1 MAIFPSEE
9 TAYDA
14 LNAAHWI
21 SCYPFVFQS
30 VICLLRGGVLA
41 YLDETPNGASFD
53 QIGQKTGLS
62 QGALK
67 VLLQAAVYFDIL
79 NLRDGLYSNTKTAHF
94 LLTDKIVKANL
105 DFAQDVC
112 YLGLFNLLESLK
124 EEKPIGLETLG
135 QAETIYPILS
145 TLNEPARTSW
155 YTFDHCYSDKCFSKA
170 LDILLSSRPSTIC
183 DIGGNTGLFEAACC
197 QRDSELRI
205 MVLDLPE
212 QCAVI
217 RRNMLD
223 QGFSN
228 RVNCIEIDL
237 LSDASFPQISADAWW
252 LSQFLDC
259 FSSED
264 IVEILRRVASRLGDD
279 DRVYILEPF
288 VRRQPFPMGDK
299 CLAAFSLYFTAIA
312 NGKSRFYS
320 FEDFSEL
327 ISRAGLK
334 IDQMFEGL
342 GTGHTLLVCKKAYI

>member
-183 DIGGNTGLFEAACC
+183 DIGFLKLHAAK
-197 QRDSELRI
+197 ETPNF
-205 MVLDLPE
+205 VLWSWIFL
-212 QCAVI
+212 
-217 RRNMLD
+217 
-223 QGFSN
+223 SN
-228 RVNCIEIDL
+228 AQ
-237 LSDASFPQISADAWW
+237 LSGAICLIKGS
-252 LSQFLDC
+252 L
-259 FSSED
+259 
-264 IVEILRRVASRLGDD
+264 IVSIASRSIFLVMHLSH
-279 DRVYILEPF
+279 RLV
-288 VRRQPFPMGDK
+288 
-299 CLAAFSLYFTAIA
+299 
-312 NGKSRFYS
+312 
-320 FEDFSEL
+320 
-327 ISRAGLK
+327 
-334 IDQMFEGL
+334 QMPG
-342 GTGHTLLVCKKAYI
+342 G

>member
-155 YTFDHCYSDKCFSKA
+155 YTFDHC
-170 LDILLSSRPSTIC
+170 
-183 DIGGNTGLFEAACC
+183 
-197 QRDSELRI
+197 
-205 MVLDLPE
+205 
-212 QCAVI
+212 
-217 RRNMLD
+217 
-223 QGFSN
+223 
-228 RVNCIEIDL
+228 
-237 LSDASFPQISADAWW
+237 
-252 LSQFLDC
+252 
-259 FSSED
+259 
-264 IVEILRRVASRLGDD
+264 
-279 DRVYILEPF
+279 
-288 VRRQPFPMGDK
+288 
-299 CLAAFSLYFTAIA
+299 
-312 NGKSRFYS
+312 
-320 FEDFSEL
+320 
-327 ISRAGLK
+327 
-334 IDQMFEGL
+334 
-342 GTGHTLLVCKKAYI
+342 